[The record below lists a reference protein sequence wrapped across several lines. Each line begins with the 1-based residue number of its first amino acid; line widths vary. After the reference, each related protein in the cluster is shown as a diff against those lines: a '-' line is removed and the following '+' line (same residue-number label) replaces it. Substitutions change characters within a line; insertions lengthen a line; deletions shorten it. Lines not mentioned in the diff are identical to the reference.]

1 MDELFEKSL
10 RTLELPRVLEKLAAQ
25 ATSEAAKA
33 KARALLPQ
41 TDVED
46 VKRLQQETS
55 AACMLLGLQGS
66 PSFAG
71 AKDVSA
77 ALGRAQRGGMLNTRE
92 LLDIAALLRC
102 ARRVKDY
109 RGDESDRDTVLDT
122 MFRAL
127 HGGRF
132 LEDRITRAIP
142 EENEIADNASAELA
156 DIRRHMHAAG
166 ARSRQILQKIIS
178 SPTYSK
184 ALQESLITQRDGRFV
199 VPVKAECRSE
209 VRDWFTTCRL
219 RAPRCLSNRWVW
231 CRPTM
236 NSRSW
241 KPKRKKRSSGFCFC
255 FPKRRQ
261 PCRKIF
267 YGTTTCWCSWI

>member
-1 MDELFEKSL
+1 M
-10 RTLELPRVLEKLAAQ
+10 EKLAAQ

-55 AACMLLGLQGS
+55 AACMLLGLQPVLCRSKGCVCR
-66 PSFAG
+66 AG
-71 AKDVSA
+71 QGAARRYAEHAGIAGYCSA
-77 ALGRAQRGGMLNTRE
+77 SAVRPPGKGLPRRRKRSGH
-92 LLDIAALLRC
+92 C
-102 ARRVKDY
+102 ARYHVPRPSW
-109 RGDESDRDTVLDT
+109 GTLS
-122 MFRAL
+122 
-127 HGGRF
+127 GRQ
-132 LEDRITRAIP
+132 DHRAIP

-184 ALQESLITQRDGRFV
+184 ALQESIITQRDGRFV

-209 VRDWFTTCRL
+209 VPDWFTTCRL

>member
-1 MDELFEKSL
+1 M
-10 RTLELPRVLEKLAAQ
+10 
-25 ATSEAAKA
+25 
-33 KARALLPQ
+33 
-41 TDVED
+41 
-46 VKRLQQETS
+46 
-55 AACMLLGLQGS
+55 
-66 PSFAG
+66 
-71 AKDVSA
+71 SA

-166 ARSRQILQKIIS
+166 ARSRQILH
-178 SPTYSK
+178 
-184 ALQESLITQRDGRFV
+184 L
-199 VPVKAECRSE
+199 
-209 VRDWFTTCRL
+209 
-219 RAPRCLSNRWVW
+219 CLWNYKLLEYDVAR
-231 CRPTM
+231 
-236 NSRSW
+236 
-241 KPKRKKRSSGFCFC
+241 
-255 FPKRRQ
+255 
-261 PCRKIF
+261 
-267 YGTTTCWCSWI
+267 

>member
-1 MDELFEKSL
+1 MDVLFEKSL

-127 HGGRF
+127 HGGRKTGSPGPS
-132 LEDRITRAIP
+132 LKRTR
-142 EENEIADNASAELA
+142 
-156 DIRRHMHAAG
+156 
-166 ARSRQILQKIIS
+166 
-178 SPTYSK
+178 SPTTPAQNWPIS
-184 ALQESLITQRDGRFV
+184 AAICTLPAPAPGRS
-199 VPVKAECRSE
+199 CRKS
-209 VRDWFTTCRL
+209 
-219 RAPRCLSNRWVW
+219 SH
-231 CRPTM
+231 RPPI
-236 NSRSW
+236 
-241 KPKRKKRSSGFCFC
+241 PK
-255 FPKRRQ
+255 
-261 PCRKIF
+261 PCRRA
-267 YGTTTCWCSWI
+267 

>member
-1 MDELFEKSL
+1 MDESFEKSL

-41 TDVED
+41 TEVED

-132 LEDRITRAIP
+132 LDDRITRAIP
-142 EENEIADNASAELA
+142 EENEIADNASEFMNTILKLKPTTAKGTYVKSIFLSTT
-156 DIRRHMHAAG
+156 MSPG
-166 ARSRQILQKIIS
+166 LQI
-178 SPTYSK
+178 
-184 ALQESLITQRDGRFV
+184 D
-199 VPVKAECRSE
+199 
-209 VRDWFTTCRL
+209 
-219 RAPRCLSNRWVW
+219 
-231 CRPTM
+231 
-236 NSRSW
+236 
-241 KPKRKKRSSGFCFC
+241 PKSVETK
-255 FPKRRQ
+255 
-261 PCRKIF
+261 
-267 YGTTTCWCSWI
+267 

>member
-156 DIRRHMHAAG
+156 DIRRICTLPAPAPG
-166 ARSRQILQKIIS
+166 RSCRKS
-178 SPTYSK
+178 SH
-184 ALQESLITQRDGRFV
+184 
-199 VPVKAECRSE
+199 
-209 VRDWFTTCRL
+209 
-219 RAPRCLSNRWVW
+219 
-231 CRPTM
+231 RPPI
-236 NSRSW
+236 
-241 KPKRKKRSSGFCFC
+241 PK
-255 FPKRRQ
+255 
-261 PCRKIF
+261 PCRRA
-267 YGTTTCWCSWI
+267 